1 MHHGWLTPAAPGCTS
16 SVPYEKRHSR
26 CTNARFQERR
36 VSARRDW
43 NNCDRN
49 GARPHTVGR
58 LPNNCDNAPQMRW
71 SPHGGLTPTALVG
84 VRSPRGNA
92 SSFASSSSAPR
103 WTDAGRSWSHTMAPS
118 KRLAEVLR
126 TNMRAPLQI
135 RFQNY
140 GRLTPTGPPVYVCV
154 SCGRSWAS
162 CRRPISRMRLSGH
175 FSR

>member
-1 MHHGWLTPAAPGCTS
+1 MRTLCRENWTMFGDWRR
-16 SVPYEKRHSR
+16 YK
-26 CTNARFQERR
+26 QERR
-36 VSARRDW
+36 VSARRNWD
-43 NNCDRN
+43 NCDRN

-58 LPNNCDNAPQMRW
+58 LSNNCDNAPQMRW
-71 SPHGGLTPTALVG
+71 SHHGGLTPTALVG

-103 WTDAGRSWSHTMAPS
+103 RADASRSWLHTMAPS